1 MTANP
6 YPATLVRVNT
16 NSYTASDLAQRFGLE
31 LHGDGSVVVSGVA
44 TLAHAGPG
52 QLSFLANPRY
62 RSQLQASQAGIVV
75 LRADDAEHAPGTA
88 LVAKDPYT
96 TYARISALFEKQP
109 LRAPGIHPSAVIDPT
124 ATVAANVHIGPFVS
138 IGAGSLVEEGAIIG
152 AGCIIGEDC
161 VVGAGS
167 ELIARVTLVTR
178 VTLGKRVRIHP
189 GAVLGAAGFGLA
201 MDAGRWVNVPQLG
214 GVRIGDD
221 CEIGANTCIDRGAL
235 EDTVLDDDVRVDN
248 LVQIAHNVQIG
259 SHTAIAGSTGI
270 AGSAK
275 IGRYC
280 LLGGAVGV
288 VGHLEICDKV
298 VVTGKSV
305 VRNSITEPGEYSSG
319 TPLTDNRTWRK
330 NAARFKQ
337 LDSLA
342 RKLAAVSKD
351 KE

>member
-1 MTANP
+1 MNTPTHTAQE
-6 YPATLVRVNT
+6 
-16 NSYTASDLAQRFGLE
+16 LADRFGLQV
-31 LHGDGSVVVSGVA
+31 HGDPSVAIHGVA

-52 QLSFLANPRY
+52 QLTFLANPRY
-62 RSQLQASQAGIVV
+62 RAQLADSQASIVV
-75 LRADDAEHAPGTA
+75 LRADDAESAPGTA

-96 TYARISALFEKQP
+96 AFARIGALFETVP
-109 LRAPGIHPSAVIDPT
+109 VREPGIHPSAVIDPS
-124 ATVAANVHIGPFVS
+124 AQVAATAHIGAFVS
-138 IGAGSLVEEGAIIG
+138 IGARSVIG
-152 AGCIIGEDC
+152 ESCIIGPGSVIGDDC
-161 VVGAGS
+161 TLDSAC
-167 ELIARVTLVTR
+167 ELLARVTLVAR
-178 VTLGKRVRIHP
+178 VKLGKRVRIHP
-189 GAVLGAAGFGLA
+189 GAVLGGEGFGLA
-201 MDAGRWVNVPQLG
+201 MDGGRWIKVPQLG
-214 GVRIGDD
+214 GVRVGNDS
-221 CEIGANTCIDRGAL
+221 EIGCNSCVDRGAL
-235 EDTVLDDDVRVDN
+235 EDTVLDEDVRVDN

-259 SHTAIAGSTGI
+259 AHSAIAGSTGI

-288 VGHLEICDKV
+288 VGHLEICDHV
-298 VVTGKSV
+298 VITGKSV

-342 RKLAAVSKD
+342 RRILAVSKE

>member
-1 MTANP
+1 MNTPTHTAQE
-6 YPATLVRVNT
+6 
-16 NSYTASDLAQRFGLE
+16 LADRFGLQV
-31 LHGDGSVVVSGVA
+31 HGDPSVVIHGVA

-52 QLSFLANPRY
+52 QLTFLANPRY
-62 RSQLQASQAGIVV
+62 RAQLADSQASIVV
-75 LRADDAEHAPGTA
+75 LRADDAESAPGTA

-96 TYARISALFEKQP
+96 AFARIGALFETMP
-109 LRAPGIHPSAVIDPT
+109 VREPGIHPSAVIDPS
-124 ATVAANVHIGPFVS
+124 AQVAATAHIGAFVS
-138 IGAGSLVEEGAIIG
+138 IGARSVIG
-152 AGCIIGEDC
+152 ESCIIGPGSVIGDDC
-161 VVGAGS
+161 TLDSAC
-167 ELIARVTLVTR
+167 ELLARVTLVAR
-178 VTLGKRVRIHP
+178 VKLGKRVRIHP
-189 GAVLGAAGFGLA
+189 GAVLGGEGFGLA
-201 MDAGRWVNVPQLG
+201 MDGGRWIKVPQLG

-221 CEIGANTCIDRGAL
+221 CEIGCNSCVDRGAL
-235 EDTVLDDDVRVDN
+235 EDTVLDEDVRVDN

-259 SHTAIAGSTGI
+259 AHSAIAGSTGI

-288 VGHLEICDKV
+288 VGHLEICDHV
-298 VVTGKSV
+298 VITGKSV

-337 LDSLA
+337 LDALA
-342 RKLAAVSKD
+342 RRILAVSKE